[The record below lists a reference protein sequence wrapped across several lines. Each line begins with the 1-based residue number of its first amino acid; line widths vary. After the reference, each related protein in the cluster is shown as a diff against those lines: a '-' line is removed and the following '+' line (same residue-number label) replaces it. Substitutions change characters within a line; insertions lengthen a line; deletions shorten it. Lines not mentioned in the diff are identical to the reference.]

1 MQLATAN
8 ATRRPVPGYRDGLVS
23 GDTDQ
28 DLLESWRAG
37 DQKAGRDLFARYF
50 DQLYRFFSNKSTEPD
65 EMVQATFLALVK
77 SRDQFAG
84 RSTFRTYVFTIA
96 RNVLHRQLR
105 TIMRERDFDPALS
118 SIAEIA
124 TSIRSRLAREDDH
137 RRLCDAL
144 RTLPVE
150 SQTLLELHYWE
161 GMDADALAEVFEVE
175 NQTIR
180 ARLSRARATLR
191 EKMAGDEQTLLTF
204 RP

>member
-8 ATRRPVPGYRDGLVS
+8 STRRLVPGYREGLVS
-23 GDTDQ
+23 ADVDQ
-28 DLLESWRAG
+28 DLLERWRAG
-37 DQKAGRDLFARYF
+37 DQAAGRDLFARYF
-50 DQLYRFFSNKSTEPD
+50 DQLYRFFSNKSAEPD
-65 EMVQATFLALVK
+65 EMVQSTFLAMVK

-105 TIMRERDFDPALS
+105 TVVREREFDPALS

-144 RTLPVE
+144 RTLSVD

-161 GMDADALAEVFEVE
+161 GMDADALAEVFKVE

-180 ARLSRARATLR
+180 ARLSRARAMLR
-191 EKMAGDEQTLLTF
+191 EKMQGDEETLLTF